1 MLLSHGMLIRE
12 GGSESPP
19 RDSSA
24 LSLPEPRGA
33 GRRQAFGAIKPKSLP
48 FEQHQP
54 ASINA
59 ISDGVIREC
68 ACAAYRSTSMHST
81 AQSTAE
87 PNAAGGLQDAA
98 STAAQPLLSWLCRN
112 KHHPPR
118 GSQLRPRALAQSS
131 VKARGAQPG
140 SAGRPILSPC
150 NYQQVIIIL
159 SFAPKAKYLHYLL
172 STARLLC
179 LMQLEDRTLWQSWHL
194 K

>member
-1 MLLSHGMLIRE
+1 MPSVMGLSGNV
-12 GGSESPP
+12 P
-19 RDSSA
+19 A
-24 LSLPEPRGA
+24 LRTGA
-33 GRRQAFGAIKPKSLP
+33 Q
-48 FEQHQP
+48 
-54 ASINA
+54 
-59 ISDGVIREC
+59 
-68 ACAAYRSTSMHST
+68 HST

-98 STAAQPLLSWLCRN
+98 STAAQPLLSWLGRN
-112 KHHPPR
+112 KCHPPR